1 MAADMNSKKKKM
13 NPILW
18 FLFTIVVPFIAVMIL
33 ALIILTVTGVD
44 VAGWAKRTGSS
55 IPVVSDVISADKEEG
70 EQQKK
75 ATLQETIA
83 DKDSEINQLNQQVS
97 SLESTID
104 EMEQEI
110 LKLEQNETT
119 GDEMSSE
126 HEGKETSQTDSIK
139 TMASSFSDMD
149 NEKAAQIFQSM
160 EEDLVIA
167 ILEHLPDDARGE
179 IFEAMEPDAAAE
191 YTQQFVNQT
200 E

>member
-1 MAADMNSKKKKM
+1 MNSKKKKM